1 MTGIPY
7 CSYLFQRKVSTFT
20 MIWNPDNA
28 HNLGSHVL
36 KQKASQA
43 RYNLTRFFTLAD
55 TVSKLAMVPV
65 NLILVE
71 EF

>member
-1 MTGIPY
+1 
-7 CSYLFQRKVSTFT
+7 

-55 TVSKLAMVPV
+55 TVSKLTMVPV